1 MATTAIPLN
10 TKQVFIMRGK
20 SFSVLGRLGYF
31 MMASPSLLAV
41 FSASVSAAPVVGREE
56 TVNGGVPE
64 RWDLAQ
70 NATLTVN
77 GAQTLA
83 ITSEN
88 STLIV
93 NPGSTI
99 RQITARQGSTVN
111 LRGATVSST
120 SGLAAVLLSSTQAT
134 IDSSTISGN
143 RLGLQVVRDS
153 QGQEGSSVSVA
164 NGTRI
169 TGMTGGALVSA
180 FSVLNLSDSDLIGT
194 GATSYGLRLS
204 SGQANAQNSTIT
216 GGGEG
221 VVINSDPN
229 RVQPATLNLENTTV
243 QGISGSAILVNHA
256 NAEDSPS
263 AITLT
268 NSRLLSGNGTLLDVR
283 GGADASLAV
292 NDSTLKGDIVT
303 EQGSIARLTL
313 QNNSTLTGQ
322 LQNVQSATI
331 NDSSRWVLTSNSS
344 IDQLNLN
351 SGGSV
356 VFGTSDA
363 FYQLNVASLSGNGR
377 FVMGT
382 NFTTGET
389 DVLNITGTAQGTH
402 ELLIAS
408 SGNDPASGQPV
419 RVVQTAGGDA
429 VFFMNRDVDLG
440 TYSYGLVKSGNDWI
454 LDPSTRTISPG
465 ARSVLALFNTA
476 STVWLGE
483 LTSLRSRMGEL
494 RFSGGQAGAW
504 GRTYT
509 NKYNIAD
516 GSGVGYK
523 QRQSGFTLGADA
535 PLPLGDGQWLIG
547 VMAGQSQSDLDL
559 DAGTSGSVE
568 SYYLGGYVTW
578 LDKHTGY
585 YFDGVLKAN
594 RFNNDAKVGLSDG
607 TRAKGDYDNSAIG
620 GSVEIGKH
628 ITFAN
633 GNFVEPYT
641 QLSAVVI
648 EGKNYSLSND
658 LQAEGD
664 RTHSFIGKAGL
675 TAGRNIELDQGRTV
689 QPYIRLAWVHEFA
702 KNNEVQVNNNVFNN
716 DLSGSRG
723 ELGAGVAVA
732 IARNFSVHAD
742 FEYSNGQYIKQPL
755 GANLGIRY
763 TW

>member
-1 MATTAIPLN
+1 
-10 TKQVFIMRGK
+10 MRGK

-169 TGMTGGALVSA
+169 TGVTGGALVSA

-303 EQGSIARLTL
+303 EQDSIARLTL

-641 QLSAVVI
+641 QWSAVVI

>member
-1 MATTAIPLN
+1 
-10 TKQVFIMRGK
+10 MRGK

-363 FYQLNVASLSGNGR
+363 FYQLNVVSLSGNGR

-641 QLSAVVI
+641 QWSAVVI

>member
-169 TGMTGGALVSA
+169 TGVTGGALVSA

-216 GGGEG
+216 GAGEG

-641 QLSAVVI
+641 QWSAVVI

>member
-1 MATTAIPLN
+1 
-10 TKQVFIMRGK
+10 MRGK

-41 FSASVSAAPVVGREE
+41 FSATVSAAPVVGREE

-169 TGMTGGALVSA
+169 TGVTGGALVSA

-641 QLSAVVI
+641 QWSAVVI

-763 TW
+763 TC

>member
-1 MATTAIPLN
+1 
-10 TKQVFIMRGK
+10 MRGK
-20 SFSVLGRLGYF
+20 SFSVLGRLGCF

-169 TGMTGGALVSA
+169 TGVTGGALVSA

-408 SGNDPASGQPV
+408 SGIDPASGQPV

-641 QLSAVVI
+641 QWSAVVI

>member
-1 MATTAIPLN
+1 
-10 TKQVFIMRGK
+10 MRGK

-408 SGNDPASGQPV
+408 SGIDPASGQPV

>member
-169 TGMTGGALVSA
+169 TGVTGGALVSA

-641 QLSAVVI
+641 QWSAVVI
-648 EGKNYSLSND
+648 EGTNYSLSND

>member
-1 MATTAIPLN
+1 
-10 TKQVFIMRGK
+10 MRGK

-169 TGMTGGALVSA
+169 TGVTGGALVSA

-641 QLSAVVI
+641 QWSAVVI
-648 EGKNYSLSND
+648 EGTNYSLSND

>member
-1 MATTAIPLN
+1 M
-10 TKQVFIMRGK
+10 
-20 SFSVLGRLGYF
+20 
-31 MMASPSLLAV
+31 
-41 FSASVSAAPVVGREE
+41 
-56 TVNGGVPE
+56 
-64 RWDLAQ
+64 
-70 NATLTVN
+70 
-77 GAQTLA
+77 
-83 ITSEN
+83 
-88 STLIV
+88 
-93 NPGSTI
+93 
-99 RQITARQGSTVN
+99 
-111 LRGATVSST
+111 
-120 SGLAAVLLSSTQAT
+120 
-134 IDSSTISGN
+134 
-143 RLGLQVVRDS
+143 
-153 QGQEGSSVSVA
+153 SVA

-169 TGMTGGALVSA
+169 TGVTGGALVSA

-641 QLSAVVI
+641 QWSAVVI

-702 KNNEVQVNNNVFNN
+702 KNNEVHVNNNVFNN

>member
-641 QLSAVVI
+641 QWSAVVI

>member
-1 MATTAIPLN
+1 
-10 TKQVFIMRGK
+10 MRGK

-169 TGMTGGALVSA
+169 TGVTGGALVSA

-641 QLSAVVI
+641 QWSAVVI

-702 KNNEVQVNNNVFNN
+702 KNNEVHVNNNVFNN

>member
-1 MATTAIPLN
+1 
-10 TKQVFIMRGK
+10 MRGK

-628 ITFAN
+628 IPFAN

>member
-169 TGMTGGALVSA
+169 TGVTGGALVSA

-292 NDSTLKGDIVT
+292 NDSTLKGAIVT

-408 SGNDPASGQPV
+408 SGIDPASGQPV

-641 QLSAVVI
+641 QWSAVVI

-742 FEYSNGQYIKQPL
+742 FEYSNGQYIEQPL

>member
-1 MATTAIPLN
+1 
-10 TKQVFIMRGK
+10 
-20 SFSVLGRLGYF
+20 

-169 TGMTGGALVSA
+169 TGVTGGALVSA

-256 NAEDSPS
+256 NAEDSPT

-408 SGNDPASGQPV
+408 SGIDPASGQPV

-641 QLSAVVI
+641 QWSAVVI

-742 FEYSNGQYIKQPL
+742 FEYSNGQYIEQPL

>member
-1 MATTAIPLN
+1 
-10 TKQVFIMRGK
+10 MRGK

>member
-1 MATTAIPLN
+1 
-10 TKQVFIMRGK
+10 MRGK

-641 QLSAVVI
+641 QLSAVVV

>member
-1 MATTAIPLN
+1 
-10 TKQVFIMRGK
+10 MRGK

-169 TGMTGGALVSA
+169 TGVTGGALVSA

-641 QLSAVVI
+641 QWSAVVI

>member
-1 MATTAIPLN
+1 
-10 TKQVFIMRGK
+10 MRGK

-169 TGMTGGALVSA
+169 TGVTGGALVSA

-216 GGGEG
+216 GAGEG

-641 QLSAVVI
+641 QWSAVVI

>member
-1 MATTAIPLN
+1 
-10 TKQVFIMRGK
+10 MRGK

-641 QLSAVVI
+641 QWSAVVI

>member
-169 TGMTGGALVSA
+169 TGVTGGALVSA

-303 EQGSIARLTL
+303 EQDSIARLTL

-641 QLSAVVI
+641 QWSAVVI